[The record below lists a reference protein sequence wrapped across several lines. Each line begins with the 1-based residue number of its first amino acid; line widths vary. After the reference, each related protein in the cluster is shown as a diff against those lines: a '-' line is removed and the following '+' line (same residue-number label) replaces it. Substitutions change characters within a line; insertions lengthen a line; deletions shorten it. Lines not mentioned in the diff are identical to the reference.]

1 MSGGRV
7 CHCGGS
13 NKSYVGQKTHRKAGG
28 SAPLLLSANLGA
40 GAPLLKSPMLG
51 AGMIKSV
58 EAPVN
63 VPIPNTEALQK
74 KLASLNTSRFKGK
87 TKYANL

>member
-7 CHCGGS
+7 CHCGSS
-13 NKSYVGQKTHRKAGG
+13 NKSYIGQKTHRKSGG
-28 SAPLLLSANLGA
+28 YAPLLLSPQLGA
-40 GAPLLKSPMLG
+40 GAPLLKSPLLG

-58 EAPVN
+58 DTPIN
-63 VPIPNTEALQK
+63 VPIPNTESLQK
-74 KLASLNTSRFKGK
+74 KLAALNTSRFKGK